1 MKESLTDI
9 ECTILEES
17 GFEIS
22 WYNEDKTIKYSY
34 MVINDELVQIFKEDG
49 LYWITS
55 SSPSAHNMEF
65 ENIDE
70 LLKYYYQ

>member
-22 WYNEDKTIKYSY
+22 YSDETKTIKYAY

-55 SSPSAHNMEF
+55 SSPRAQNMEF

-70 LLKYYYQ
+70 LLKFYFQ

>member
-22 WYNEDKTIKYSY
+22 WSNDAKTIKYAY
-34 MVINDELVQIFKEDG
+34 MIINDELVQIFKEDG

-55 SSPSAHNMEF
+55 SSPSAHNREF
-65 ENIDE
+65 NNLDD
-70 LLKYYYQ
+70 LLKFYFQ